1 MLDID
6 LLTTY
11 VICGAASC
19 AGALMTM
26 LVRTSDAG
34 LAGALRTAS
43 AGFGLLGLSLL
54 QLVFG
59 VSGPTSPP
67 MLLALAGTTVGL
79 GILGQGLARLAGTH
93 LSGPLVAGVIGA
105 ALLAQGLALQAGAL
119 ALSVAYTGSLTL
131 MCAGVTWGV
140 RGFLLR
146 PRHVAECLIGLSMLG
161 FLLSYGLRMALAL
174 AHEGPASIHHAY
186 GPPAVLRL
194 LGIQYGVMPVV
205 VATLLLSVVNTR
217 LAAQIS
223 HQAMT
228 DELTGAMNRR
238 ALRQQAPGLVSRS
251 LASGESLA
259 ALLLD
264 IDHFK
269 QVNDTRGHAVGDE
282 VLRQVVEV
290 LRSQLR
296 PEALVTRFGGEE
308 FALLVPV
315 RDAAAAQRVAERLR
329 ATLAAH
335 DIAVAGPPLR
345 VTTSIGL
352 AMLGPDEPLES
363 ALRRA
368 DQALYLAKQGGRN
381 RVEVA
386 GPG

>member
-19 AGALMTM
+19 AGALMMM
-26 LVRTSDAG
+26 LVRTGDAG
-34 LAGALRTAS
+34 LASALRTAS
-43 AGFGLLGLSLL
+43 VGFGVLGLSLL

-59 VSGPTSPP
+59 VSAPLSTP
-67 MLLALAGTTVGL
+67 MLLALAGTTVGM
-79 GILGQGLARLAGTH
+79 GIIGWGLARLAGTR
-93 LSGPLVAGVIGA
+93 VAGKVVFSLIGA
-105 ALLAQGLALQAGAL
+105 AWLAQALALLISPL
-119 ALSVAYTGSLTL
+119 ALSVAYSGSLAL
-131 MCAGVTWGV
+131 LCAGTTWGV

-146 PRHVAECLIGLSMLG
+146 PRTLAESLIGWSMVG
-161 FLLSYGLRMALAL
+161 FVLSYSLRMALAL
-174 AHEGPASIHHAY
+174 AHDGEATVHHVY

-194 LGIQYGVMPVV
+194 LGILYGVMPVV
-205 VATLLLSVVNTR
+205 MATLLLSVVNTR

-238 ALRQQAPGLVSRS
+238 ALRQQAPALVTRAR
-251 LASGESLA
+251 ASGQALA
-259 ALLLD
+259 AMLLD

-269 QVNDTRGHAVGDE
+269 RVNDTHGHLMGDE
-282 VLRQVVEV
+282 VLREVVTV
-290 LRSQLR
+290 LRAQLR

-315 RDAAAAQRVAERLR
+315 RDAATAQRVAERLR
-329 ATLAAH
+329 AAMAAH
-335 DIAVAGPPLR
+335 DVTGSGLPVR
-345 VTTSIGL
+345 VTASVGL
-352 AMLGPDEPLES
+352 AMLGPDEPLEA

-368 DQALYLAKQGGRN
+368 DEALYRAKQGGRN
-381 RVEVA
+381 RVESAV
-386 GPG
+386 P